1 MEGVIHSIQSLGTVD
16 GPGVRFVVFMQGC
29 PLRCAF
35 CHNPDTWDTKNGQR
49 VTAEALLQKA
59 LRYREY
65 FGEKG
70 GVTVT
75 GGEPLLQADFV
86 TEFFTRCKA
95 EGLHTCLDTSGVLL
109 TESVGTLLSVTDRV
123 LLDVKFTEDALY
135 KTHVGCSLENPLAFL
150 AKLEEKRIPTTIRQV
165 IVPSFHDT
173 EKNLS
178 ALAALVKA
186 HTCVDNVELLP
197 FRKLCTPKYEA
208 MGIPFPFGDMPTP
221 TESEMAEI
229 RKKFNMFCDKK

>member
-1 MEGVIHSIQSLGTVD
+1 MEGRIHSIQTLGTVD

-29 PLRCAF
+29 SLRCAF
-35 CHNPDTWDTKNGQR
+35 CHNPDTWDMAKGQM
-49 VTAEALLQKA
+49 VTAKALLQKA

-75 GGEPLLQADFV
+75 GGEPLLQAEFV
-86 TEFFTRCKA
+86 TEFFTLCKA
-95 EGLHTCLDTSGVLL
+95 EGLGTCLDTSGVRLSES
-109 TESVGTLLSVTDRV
+109 TETLLSVTDRV
-123 LLDVKFTEDALY
+123 LLDIKFTEDAQY
-135 KTHVGCSLENPLAFL
+135 KAHVGCSLQAPLAFL

-165 IVPSFHDT
+165 IVPTLHDT
-173 EKNLS
+173 EKNLK
-178 ALAALVKA
+178 ALASLVRA
-186 HTCVDNVELLP
+186 HTCVDSVELLP

-221 TESEMAEI
+221 TESEMTAI
-229 RKKFNMFCDKK
+229 REKFDSMLEK